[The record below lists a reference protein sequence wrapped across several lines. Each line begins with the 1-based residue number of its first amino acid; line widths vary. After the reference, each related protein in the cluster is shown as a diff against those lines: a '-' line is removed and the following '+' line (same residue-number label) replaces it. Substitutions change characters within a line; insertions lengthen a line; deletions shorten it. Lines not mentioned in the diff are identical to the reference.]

1 MSDILKQIYI
11 ELCSNENE
19 NLVQNIKN
27 IYEEE
32 NKSRRQTV
40 FQYTDT
46 DIQWKNMT
54 KYDKFNII
62 KLYMKNKKIKG
73 TIKDYTFKNIKY
85 NTNTK
90 SIVSITM
97 IPN

>member
-73 TIKDYTFKNIKY
+73 NIKDYTFKNIKY